1 MTILSTLNIRRS
13 IAQWFLL
20 LFVCLFSTSLLFAQS
35 EGTMYSMTGVPQSTN
50 YNPAFMPKYKF
61 IFSIGVASVHA
72 HYSNSSF
79 SYNDVV
85 IKRGDSSLVDLN
97 RLNAALKDKNY
108 ITTAADAEVF
118 RLGIKLGARLY
129 FNTYVTAKAYN
140 RLMLPKDLTGLFVS
154 GTAAYVNSS
163 ASISPAIESM
173 AYAESAIGFSYV
185 ATKKLNV
192 GFRFKYLIGGTN
204 VTTEN
209 SELNLA
215 VSEDYALTA
224 TARVNAKTSGIQNI
238 DDAEYQDYFKNNGFA
253 IDLGASYKLTDKL
266 TVAASLLEIG
276 AITWKNDTYAYTM
289 DPTKANYTF
298 AGVDLQKILDGDED
312 YLDAEADS
320 IESKFELEEGAVGK
334 YRTPLP
340 GKAYL
345 SAQYDLKRNVSFG
358 AVLMLEK
365 FRGRFNVGLS
375 GYAHK
380 EFGRIVGASIS
391 LTATNRT
398 LGNLGAGLNL
408 NLSPF
413 QFYVASDNLLRFPL
427 SYLANGGI
435 DEFAGN
441 VQYINVRAG
450 LNFVFGRIKTQEKL
464 AYNKRKR

>member
-1 MTILSTLNIRRS
+1 MMTLSTPTIRKS
-13 IAQWFLL
+13 IAQWFLPF
-20 LFVCLFSTSLLFAQS
+20 FVCFFSTSLLLAQS
-35 EGTMYSMTGVPQSTN
+35 EGTMYSLTGVPQSTN

-61 IFSIGVASVHA
+61 TLSVLVSSAHS

-79 SYNDVV
+79 NLNDVLV
-85 IKRGDSSLVDLN
+85 KQGDSTVADLN
-97 RLNAALKDKNY
+97 KLNAALKDKNY
-108 ITTAADAEVF
+108 ITTAADAELF

-129 FNTYVTAKAYN
+129 FNTYVTAKTYN
-140 RLMLPKDLTGLFVS
+140 HLMLPKDLTSLFVD

-163 ASISPAIESM
+163 ASISPQVESM
-173 AYAESAIGFSYV
+173 AYLESAVGFSYV

-192 GFRFKYLIGGTN
+192 GFRFKYLIGAAN

-224 TARVNAKTSGIQNI
+224 TARVNAKTSGIQNNE
-238 DDAEYQDYFKNNGFA
+238 DAEYQDYFKNNGFA

-266 TVAASLLEIG
+266 TVAASLLDIG
-276 AITWKNDTYAYTM
+276 AITWKNDTYAYTL
-289 DPTKANYTF
+289 DPAKANYTF
-298 AGVDLQKILDGDED
+298 AGIDLQKILDGDED
-312 YLDAEADS
+312 YLDTEMDS
-320 IESKFELEEGAVGK
+320 IESKFELEEGAIGK

-358 AVLMLEK
+358 TVLMLEN
-365 FRGRFNVGLS
+365 FRGRFNAGLS
-375 GYAHK
+375 GYVHK
-380 EFGRIVGASIS
+380 EFGRILGASLS

-398 LGNLGAGLNL
+398 FGNLGAGVNV

-413 QFYVASDNLLRFPL
+413 QFYVAGDNLLRFPL
-427 SYLANGGI
+427 SYLANGEM
-435 DEFAGN
+435 DEFVKSTQFMN
-441 VQYINVRAG
+441 IRAG